1 MSRGVVVVSVDE
13 LVVVAA
19 EIPATVRAELGRL
32 FAATLLMLLQLI
44 GTAESADIAYLDL
57 LTGLGC
63 GVEREAWL
71 EHSSGFV

>member
-1 MSRGVVVVSVDE
+1 MVSVDE
-13 LVVVAA
+13 FVVVAA
-19 EIPATVRAELGRL
+19 EIPTTVRAELGRL
-32 FAATLLMLLQLI
+32 FDATPLMLFQLI
-44 GTAESADIAYLDL
+44 GATESADIAYLDL